1 MTKRLLSVL
10 KQSGISH
17 YEIAGD
23 NFPSG
28 DSKVVIDHID
38 GIWFVVYIN
47 ERGVINSVDIYTSFR
62 KLCADLVHH
71 KINTKY

>member
-1 MTKRLLSVL
+1 MVKRLLSVL
-10 KQSGISH
+10 KRSGISH

-23 NFPSG
+23 DFPSG

-47 ERGVINSVDIYTSFR
+47 ERGVINSVDIYTGFR

-71 KINTKY
+71 KIKTKY

>member
-1 MTKRLLSVL
+1 MTKCLLSAL

-23 NFPSG
+23 DFPSG
-28 DSKVVIDHID
+28 DSKVVMDHVD
-38 GIWFVVYIN
+38 GVWFVVYIN
-47 ERGVINSVDIYTSFR
+47 ERGVINSVDIYSSFR
-62 KLCADLVHH
+62 KLCTDLICH